1 MFDMVDKYKYLVRKI
16 IRQKTGGSN
25 PDLEQE
31 VFIRLWQKRHT
42 YTEQGR
48 EKSWVSVITNNIC
61 IDYFKNK
68 FYIQERRHVEIP
80 NNLTDDRFNPES
92 AYDTV
97 WRQRVILR
105 AVDRLPRKLRQ
116 VIILQEFEG
125 MTLEQIAARLQIP
138 IGTVKSRLFTAR
150 KILASELDFLRKN
163 RTNMS
168 DTSFNK

>member
-1 MFDMVDKYKYLVRKI
+1 MFDMMDKYKFLVRKI
-16 IRQKTGGSN
+16 IRQKTGAAN

-31 VFIRLWQKRHT
+31 VFIRLWQKRHM

-68 FYIQERRHVEIP
+68 FYIQEQCRVP
-80 NNLTDDRFNPES
+80 VPQNLTDDRYNPET

-97 WRQRVILR
+97 LRQRIILR

-116 VIILQEFEG
+116 VIVMQEFEG
-125 MTLEQIAARLQIP
+125 LSLEQIASALQVP

-150 KILASELDFLRKN
+150 KILAHDLEFLRRQPN
-163 RTNMS
+163 T
-168 DTSFNK
+168 